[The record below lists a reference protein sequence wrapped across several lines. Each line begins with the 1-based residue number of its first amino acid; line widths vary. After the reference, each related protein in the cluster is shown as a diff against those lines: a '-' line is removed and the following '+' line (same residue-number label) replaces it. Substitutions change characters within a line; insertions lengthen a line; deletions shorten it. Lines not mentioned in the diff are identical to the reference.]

1 MIYSYIAPVVMIRN
15 KQMNTKTNLFISLVL
30 VILLASCSANKQRSN
45 VSQGTGLEINSSRG
59 GFQYKTNYKG
69 QEAGPGLVFVPG
81 GTFVKGRVQD
91 DVMRDW
97 NNTPV
102 RVQVR
107 SFFIDETEVTNLMYI
122 EYLDWLERVYKKAG
136 GVYRN
141 IYIAAIPD
149 TMVWRSPLGFN
160 EDMVNNYL
168 RHPAFRDYPVV
179 GVTWQQA
186 VNFAKWRTERVN
198 ERLLEREGYIEKG
211 VSLQIDSI
219 VPGGEFNTQAYLQ
232 VPGQT
237 YGGNIAEKAGRNAQ
251 PRSRDADSTSL
262 NFVKQKDGLL
272 LPEYRLP
279 TEAEWEYAALGLSEL
294 REYNSYRGKKKYPW
308 SGATTRSSNRKNE
321 GDQLANFKQGKGDY
335 SGIAGWSTDNADI
348 TAPVRA
354 FPPNDFGLYGMAG
367 NVAEWVADV
376 YRPIVDNDVS
386 DMSYYR
392 GNLYAKPA
400 IGPEGKTL
408 LITEVEFD
416 TMPNNKL
423 YVKSLPGEVKEVE
436 IDETDA
442 QLRPNFKMAY
452 NADYLDGDEKSNPF
466 EKDMYKF
473 AVDDDGA
480 VISDKE
486 NVKSL
491 ISDKTRVIKGGSWKD
506 RQYWL
511 DPAQRRYLPE
521 FMAADFIGFRCAMS
535 YLGESNKKKRPRD

>member
-1 MIYSYIAPVVMIRN
+1 
-15 KQMNTKTNLFISLVL
+15 MNRKFKMKTYTNLFISVL
-30 VILLASCSANKQRSN
+30 IIALLSSCSSSKRRSN
-45 VSQGTGLEINSSRG
+45 VSQGTGLDINSSRG
-59 GFQYKTNYKG
+59 GFQYETNYKG

-107 SFFIDETEVTNLMYI
+107 SFYMDETEVTNLMYN
-122 EYLDWLERVYKKAG
+122 EYLDWLERVYKNQGDAYSN
-136 GVYRN
+136 VYT
-141 IYIAAIPD
+141 AALPD

-168 RHPAFRDYPVV
+168 RHPSFQDYPVV

-186 VNFAKWRTERVN
+186 TKYAKWRTERVN
-198 ERLLEREGYIEKG
+198 EGLLEREGYIEKG

-219 VPGGEFNTQAYLQ
+219 SPGNEFNTQTYLRAPDK
-232 VPGQT
+232 V
-237 YGGNIAEKAGRNAQ
+237 YGGNIADVAGRNAQ
-251 PRSRDADSTSL
+251 PRSRDVDSTEL
-262 NFVKQKDGLL
+262 DFVKREKGLL

-308 SGATTRSSNRKNE
+308 SGDSTRSTKRRTE

-335 SGIAGWSTDNADI
+335 SGVAGWSSDNADI

-354 FPPNDFGLYGMAG
+354 FPANSFGLYGMGG

-376 YRPIVDNDVS
+376 YRPIINSDVS

-392 GNLYAKPA
+392 GNLYTKPA
-400 IGPEGKTL
+400 IGEDGKTVVVNE
-408 LITEVEFD
+408 IEID
-416 TMPNNKL
+416 TTPNNKL
-423 YVKSLPGEVKEVE
+423 NVKALPGEVEFTQ
-436 IDETDA
+436 IDESDS
-442 QLRPNFKMAY
+442 QFRPNFNRAY
-452 NADYLDGDEKSNPF
+452 NPNYLDGDEKSTPNPD
-466 EKDMYKF
+466 ETEMYKF
-473 AVDDDGA
+473 AIDKDGNVIKNEDD
-480 VISDKE
+480 
-486 NVKSL
+486 VKSL
-491 ISDKTRVIKGGSWKD
+491 VSDQTRVVKGGSWKD
-506 RQYWL
+506 RAYWL

-521 FMAADFIGFRCAMS
+521 FMAADYIGFRCAMS
-535 YLGESNKKKRPRD
+535 YLGESSKKKRPRD

>member
-1 MIYSYIAPVVMIRN
+1 MIRN
-15 KQMNTKTNLFISLVL
+15 KQMNTNVNLFISLVL
-30 VILLASCSANKQRSN
+30 VILLSSCSSSKRRSN

-81 GTFVKGRVQD
+81 GTFTKGRVQD

-97 NNTPV
+97 NNLPV

-136 GVYRN
+136 GDFRNVYV
-141 IYIAAIPD
+141 AAIPD

-186 VNFAKWRTERVN
+186 TNYAKWRTERVN

-219 VPGGEFNTQAYLQ
+219 APGGEFNTETYLQ
-232 VPGQT
+232 APDRA
-237 YGGNIAEKAGRNAQ
+237 YGGNIADKAGRSAQ
-251 PRSRDADSTSL
+251 PKSRVADSAALISA
-262 NFVKQKDGLL
+262 KRKDGLL

-308 SGATTRSSNRKNE
+308 SGASTRSSSRKNE

-354 FPPNDFGLYGMAG
+354 FPPNDFGIYGMAG

-392 GNLYAKPA
+392 GNLYSKPA
-400 IGPEGKTL
+400 IGPEGKTV
-408 LITEVEFD
+408 IVGDVEAD
-416 TMPNNKL
+416 MMPNNKL
-423 YVKSLPGEVKEVE
+423 YIKSLPGEVKQTQ
-436 IDETDA
+436 IDSTDA
-442 QLRPNFKMAY
+442 QLRPNFNRAY
-452 NADYLDGDEKSNPF
+452 NPDFLDGDDKSNPF
-466 EKDMYKF
+466 EEDMYKF
-473 AVDDDGA
+473 AVD
-480 VISDKE
+480 E
-486 NVKSL
+486 NGNIIPDQESVKSL
-491 ISDKTRVIKGGSWKD
+491 VSDQTRVVKGGSWRD
-506 RQYWL
+506 RSFWL

-521 FMAADFIGFRCAMS
+521 FMSADFIGFRCAMS

>member
-1 MIYSYIAPVVMIRN
+1 
-15 KQMNTKTNLFISLVL
+15 MNRKLTMKTYTNLFISVL
-30 VILLASCSANKQRSN
+30 IIALLSSCSSSKRRSN
-45 VSQGTGLEINSSRG
+45 VSQGTGLDINSSRG
-59 GFQYKTNYKG
+59 GFQYETNYKG

-107 SFFIDETEVTNLMYI
+107 SFYMDETEVTNLMYN
-122 EYLDWLERVYKKAG
+122 EYLDWLERVYKNQGDAYSN
-136 GVYRN
+136 VYT
-141 IYIAAIPD
+141 AALPD

-168 RHPAFRDYPVV
+168 RHPSFQDYPVV

-186 VNFAKWRTERVN
+186 TKYAKWRTERVN
-198 ERLLEREGYIEKG
+198 EGLLEREGYIEKG

-219 VPGGEFNTQAYLQ
+219 SPGNEFNTQTYLRAPDK
-232 VPGQT
+232 V
-237 YGGNIAEKAGRNAQ
+237 YGGNIADVAGRNAQ
-251 PRSRDADSTSL
+251 PRSRDADSTEL
-262 NFVKQKDGLL
+262 DFVKREKGLL

-308 SGATTRSSNRKNE
+308 SGDSTRSTKRRTE

-335 SGIAGWSTDNADI
+335 SGVAGWSSDNADI

-354 FPPNDFGLYGMAG
+354 FPANSFGLYGMGG

-376 YRPIVDNDVS
+376 YRPIINSDVS

-392 GNLYAKPA
+392 GNLYTKPA
-400 IGPEGKTL
+400 IGEDGKTVVVNE
-408 LITEVEFD
+408 IEVD
-416 TMPNNKL
+416 TTPNNKL
-423 YVKSLPGEVKEVE
+423 NVKALPGEVEFTQ
-436 IDETDA
+436 IDESDS
-442 QLRPNFKMAY
+442 QFRPNFNRAY
-452 NADYLDGDEKSNPF
+452 NPNYLDGDEKSTPNPD
-466 EKDMYKF
+466 ETEMYKF
-473 AVDDDGA
+473 AIDKDGNVIKNEDD
-480 VISDKE
+480 
-486 NVKSL
+486 VKSL
-491 ISDKTRVIKGGSWKD
+491 VSDQTRVVKGGSWKD
-506 RQYWL
+506 RAYWL

-521 FMAADFIGFRCAMS
+521 FMAADYIGFRCAMS
-535 YLGESNKKKRPRD
+535 YLGESSKKKRPRD

>member
-1 MIYSYIAPVVMIRN
+1 
-15 KQMNTKTNLFISLVL
+15 MNRKLTMKTYTNLFISAL
-30 VILLASCSANKQRSN
+30 IIALLSSCSSSKRRSN
-45 VSQGTGLEINSSRG
+45 VSQGTGLDINSSRG
-59 GFQYKTNYKG
+59 GFQYETNYKG

-107 SFFIDETEVTNLMYI
+107 SFYMDETEVTNLMYN
-122 EYLDWLERVYKKAG
+122 EYLDWLERVYKNQGDAYSN
-136 GVYRN
+136 VYT
-141 IYIAAIPD
+141 AALPD

-168 RHPAFRDYPVV
+168 RHPSFQDYPVV

-186 VNFAKWRTERVN
+186 TKYAKWRTERVN
-198 ERLLEREGYIEKG
+198 EGLLEREGYIEKG

-219 VPGGEFNTQAYLQ
+219 SPGNEFNTQTYLRAPDK
-232 VPGQT
+232 V
-237 YGGNIAEKAGRNAQ
+237 YGGNIADVAGRNAQ
-251 PRSRDADSTSL
+251 PRSRDVDSTEL
-262 NFVKQKDGLL
+262 DFVKREKGLL

-308 SGATTRSSNRKNE
+308 SGDSTRSTKRRTE

-335 SGIAGWSTDNADI
+335 SGVAGWSSDNADI

-354 FPPNDFGLYGMAG
+354 FPANSFGLYGMGG

-376 YRPIVDNDVS
+376 YRPIINSDVS

-392 GNLYAKPA
+392 GNLYTKPA
-400 IGPEGKTL
+400 IGEDGKTVVVNE
-408 LITEVEFD
+408 IEID
-416 TMPNNKL
+416 TTPNNKL
-423 YVKSLPGEVKEVE
+423 NVKALPGEVEFTQ
-436 IDETDA
+436 IDESDS
-442 QLRPNFKMAY
+442 QFRPNFNRAY
-452 NADYLDGDEKSNPF
+452 NPNYLDGDEKSTPNPD
-466 EKDMYKF
+466 ETEMYKF
-473 AVDDDGA
+473 AIDKDGNVIKNEDD
-480 VISDKE
+480 
-486 NVKSL
+486 VKSL
-491 ISDKTRVIKGGSWKD
+491 VSDQTRVVKGGSWKD
-506 RQYWL
+506 RAYWL

-521 FMAADFIGFRCAMS
+521 FMAADYIGFRCAMS
-535 YLGESNKKKRPRD
+535 YLGESKQKKRPRD

>member
-1 MIYSYIAPVVMIRN
+1 
-15 KQMNTKTNLFISLVL
+15 MNRKLTMKTYTNLFISAL
-30 VILLASCSANKQRSN
+30 IIALLSSCSSSKRRSN
-45 VSQGTGLEINSSRG
+45 VSQGTGLDINSSRG
-59 GFQYKTNYKG
+59 GFQYETNYKG

-107 SFFIDETEVTNLMYI
+107 SFYMDETEVTNLMYN
-122 EYLDWLERVYKKAG
+122 EYLDWLERVYKDQGDAYSN
-136 GVYRN
+136 VYT
-141 IYIAAIPD
+141 AALPD

-168 RHPAFRDYPVV
+168 RHPSFQDYPVV

-186 VNFAKWRTERVN
+186 TKYAKWRTERVN
-198 ERLLEREGYIEKG
+198 EGLLEREGYIEKG

-219 VPGGEFNTQAYLQ
+219 SPGNEFNTQTYLRAPDK
-232 VPGQT
+232 V
-237 YGGNIAEKAGRNAQ
+237 YGGNIADVAGRNAQ
-251 PRSRDADSTSL
+251 PRSRDADSTEL
-262 NFVKQKDGLL
+262 DFVKREKGLL

-308 SGATTRSSNRKNE
+308 SGDSTRSTKRRTE

-335 SGIAGWSTDNADI
+335 SGVAGWSSDNADI

-354 FPPNDFGLYGMAG
+354 FPANSFGLYGMGG

-376 YRPIVDNDVS
+376 YRPMINSDVS

-392 GNLYAKPA
+392 GNLYTKPA
-400 IGPEGKTL
+400 IGEDGKTVVVDE
-408 LITEVEFD
+408 IEIET
-416 TMPNNKL
+416 TPNNKL
-423 YVKSLPGEVKEVE
+423 NVKALPGEVEFTQ
-436 IDETDA
+436 IDESDS
-442 QLRPNFKMAY
+442 QFRPNFNRAY
-452 NADYLDGDEKSNPF
+452 NPNYLDGDEKSTPNPN
-466 EKDMYKF
+466 ETEMYKF
-473 AVDDDGA
+473 AIDKDGNVIKNEDD
-480 VISDKE
+480 
-486 NVKSL
+486 VKSL
-491 ISDKTRVIKGGSWKD
+491 VSDQTRVVKGGSWKD
-506 RQYWL
+506 RAYWL

-521 FMAADFIGFRCAMS
+521 FMAADYIGFRCAMS
-535 YLGESNKKKRPRD
+535 YLGESSKKKRPRD

>member
-1 MIYSYIAPVVMIRN
+1 MIR
-15 KQMNTKTNLFISLVL
+15 KLQMKKHLNLLISLFIAA
-30 VILLASCSANKQRSN
+30 ILSGCIFNKRSSN
-45 VSQGTGLEINSSRG
+45 VSQGTGLEINSVRG

-69 QEAGPGLVFVPG
+69 QEAGPGLLFIPG

-97 NNTPV
+97 NNAPV

-107 SFFIDETEVTNLMYI
+107 SFFMDETEVTNLMYI

-136 GVYRN
+136 GNFRNVYL
-141 IYIAAIPD
+141 AAIPD

-186 VNFAKWRTERVN
+186 TNYAKWRTERVN
-198 ERLLEREGYIEKG
+198 ERLLEREGYIERG

-219 VPGGEFNTQAYLQ
+219 SPGSEFNTQTYLQ
-232 VPGQT
+232 APDKV
-237 YGGNIAEKAGRNAQ
+237 YGGAFEDKAGQNAQ
-251 PRSRDADSTSL
+251 PRSREVDSSAL
-262 NFVKQKDGLL
+262 NFVKRKDGLL

-308 SGATTRSSNRKNE
+308 SGASTRSSERKSE

-335 SGIAGWSTDNADI
+335 SGISGWSSDNADI

-354 FPPNDFGLYGMAG
+354 FPPNDFGLHGMAG

-376 YRPIVDNDVS
+376 YRPIVNNDIS

-400 IGPEGKTL
+400 IGPDGKTV
-408 LITEVEFD
+408 IIDEVELD

-423 YVKSLPGEVKEVE
+423 YIKALPGEIKFTE
-436 IDETDA
+436 IDATDA
-442 QLRPNFKMAY
+442 QLRPNFDKAY
-452 NADYLDGDEKSNPF
+452 NSDFMDGDNQSNPT
-466 EKDMYKF
+466 EKNMYKF
-473 AVDDDGA
+473 AVDKKGSVVANKGD
-480 VISDKE
+480 
-486 NVKSL
+486 VKSL
-491 ISDKTRVIKGGSWKD
+491 ISDQTRVVKGGSWKD
-506 RQYWL
+506 RSYWL

-535 YLGESNKKKRPRD
+535 YLGENKVKKRPRD

>member
-1 MIYSYIAPVVMIRN
+1 MIRIT
-15 KQMNTKTNLFISLVL
+15 QMNTHANLFISFLLV
-30 VILLASCSANKQRSN
+30 VLLSSCSSSKSRSN

-69 QEAGPGLVFVPG
+69 QEAGPGLIFVPG
-81 GTFVKGRVQD
+81 GTFIKGKVQD

-97 NNTPV
+97 NNAPV

-136 GVYRN
+136 DSYRN
-141 IYIAAIPD
+141 VYLAAIPD

-179 GVTWQQA
+179 GVSWQQA
-186 VNFAKWRTERVN
+186 ANYAKWRTERVN
-198 ERLLEREGYIEKG
+198 ERILEREGFIERG

-219 VPGGEFNTQAYLQ
+219 APGGEFNTQTYLRSPDK
-232 VPGQT
+232 V
-237 YGGNIAEKAGRNAQ
+237 YGGNIADKAGRSAQ
-251 PRSRDADSTSL
+251 PRTREADSSAL
-262 NFVKQKDGLL
+262 NHVKIEDGLL

-294 REYNSYRGKKKYPW
+294 REYNSYQGKKKYPW
-308 SGATTRSSNRKNE
+308 SGASTRSTLRKNE

-335 SGIAGWSTDNADI
+335 SGVAGWSNDTADI
-348 TAPVRA
+348 TAPVRTY
-354 FPPNDFGLYGMAG
+354 PPNDFGLYGMAG

-392 GNLYAKPA
+392 GNLYAKPS
-400 IGPEGKTL
+400 IGPEGKTVVVD
-408 LITEVEFD
+408 EVKID

-423 YVKSLPGEVKEVE
+423 FVKALPGEVQFEA
-436 IDETDA
+436 IDSVDLR
-442 QLRPNFKMAY
+442 LRPNFSRAY
-452 NADYLDGDEKSNPF
+452 NPNFLDGDDESNPS
-466 EKDMYKF
+466 EKNMYKF
-473 AVDDDGA
+473 AVSDDGSL
-480 VISDKE
+480 ITNKE
-486 NVKSL
+486 DVKSL
-491 ISDKTRVIKGGSWKD
+491 ISDRTRVIKGGSWKD
-506 RQYWL
+506 RSYWL

-521 FMAADFIGFRCAMS
+521 FMSADFIGFRCAMS

>member
-1 MIYSYIAPVVMIRN
+1 
-15 KQMNTKTNLFISLVL
+15 MNRKLTMKTYTNLFISAL
-30 VILLASCSANKQRSN
+30 IIALLSSCSSSKRRSN
-45 VSQGTGLEINSSRG
+45 VSQGTGLDINSSRG
-59 GFQYKTNYKG
+59 GFQYETNYKG

-107 SFFIDETEVTNLMYI
+107 SFYMDETEVTNLMYN
-122 EYLDWLERVYKKAG
+122 EYLDWLERVYKNQGDAYSN
-136 GVYRN
+136 VYT
-141 IYIAAIPD
+141 AALPD

-168 RHPAFRDYPVV
+168 RHPSFQDYPVV

-186 VNFAKWRTERVN
+186 TKYAKWRTERVN
-198 ERLLEREGYIEKG
+198 EGLLEREGYIEKG

-219 VPGGEFNTQAYLQ
+219 SPGNEFNTQTYLRAPDK
-232 VPGQT
+232 V
-237 YGGNIAEKAGRNAQ
+237 YGGNIADVAGRNAQ
-251 PRSRDADSTSL
+251 PRSRDADSTEL
-262 NFVKQKDGLL
+262 DFVKREKGLL

-308 SGATTRSSNRKNE
+308 SGDSTRSTKRRTE

-335 SGIAGWSTDNADI
+335 SGVAGWSSDNADI

-354 FPPNDFGLYGMAG
+354 FPANSFGLYGMGG

-376 YRPIVDNDVS
+376 YRPMINSDVS

-392 GNLYAKPA
+392 GNLYTKPA
-400 IGPEGKTL
+400 IGEDGKTVVVDE
-408 LITEVEFD
+408 IEIET
-416 TMPNNKL
+416 TPNNKL
-423 YVKSLPGEVKEVE
+423 NVKALPGEVEFTQ
-436 IDETDA
+436 IDESDS
-442 QLRPNFKMAY
+442 QFRPNFNRAY
-452 NADYLDGDEKSNPF
+452 NPNYLDGDEKSTPNPN
-466 EKDMYKF
+466 ETEMYKF
-473 AVDDDGA
+473 AIDKDGNVVKNEDD
-480 VISDKE
+480 
-486 NVKSL
+486 VKSL
-491 ISDKTRVIKGGSWKD
+491 VSDQTRVVKGGSWKD
-506 RQYWL
+506 RAYWL

-521 FMAADFIGFRCAMS
+521 FMAADYIGFRCAMS
-535 YLGESNKKKRPRD
+535 YLGESSKKKRPRD

>member
-1 MIYSYIAPVVMIRN
+1 
-15 KQMNTKTNLFISLVL
+15 MNRKLTMKTYTNLFISVL
-30 VILLASCSANKQRSN
+30 IIALLSSCSSSKRRSN
-45 VSQGTGLEINSSRG
+45 VSQGTGLDINSSRG
-59 GFQYKTNYKG
+59 GFQYETNYKG

-107 SFFIDETEVTNLMYI
+107 SFYMDETEVTNLMYN
-122 EYLDWLERVYKKAG
+122 EYLDWLERVYKNQGDAYSN
-136 GVYRN
+136 VYT
-141 IYIAAIPD
+141 AALPD

-168 RHPAFRDYPVV
+168 RHPSFQDYPVV

-186 VNFAKWRTERVN
+186 TKYAKWRTERVN
-198 ERLLEREGYIEKG
+198 EGLLEREGYIEKG

-219 VPGGEFNTQAYLQ
+219 SPGNEFNTQTYLRAPDK
-232 VPGQT
+232 V
-237 YGGNIAEKAGRNAQ
+237 YGGNIADVAGRNAQ
-251 PRSRDADSTSL
+251 PRSRDADSTEL
-262 NFVKQKDGLL
+262 DFVKREKGLL

-308 SGATTRSSNRKNE
+308 SGDSTRSTKRRTE

-335 SGIAGWSTDNADI
+335 SGLAGWSSDNADI

-354 FPPNDFGLYGMAG
+354 FPANSFGLYGMGG

-376 YRPIVDNDVS
+376 YRPIINSDVS

-392 GNLYAKPA
+392 GNLYTKPA
-400 IGPEGKTL
+400 IGEDGKTVVVNE
-408 LITEVEFD
+408 IEINT
-416 TMPNNKL
+416 TPNNKL
-423 YVKSLPGEVKEVE
+423 NVKALPGEVEFTQ
-436 IDETDA
+436 IDESDS
-442 QLRPNFKMAY
+442 QFRPNFNRAY
-452 NADYLDGDEKSNPF
+452 NPNYLDGDEKSTPNPD
-466 EKDMYKF
+466 ETEMYKF
-473 AVDDDGA
+473 AIDKDGNVIKNEDD
-480 VISDKE
+480 
-486 NVKSL
+486 VKSL
-491 ISDKTRVIKGGSWKD
+491 VSDQTRVVKGGSWKD
-506 RQYWL
+506 RAYWL

-521 FMAADFIGFRCAMS
+521 FMAADYIGFRCAMS
-535 YLGESNKKKRPRD
+535 YLGESSKKKRPRD

>member
-1 MIYSYIAPVVMIRN
+1 
-15 KQMNTKTNLFISLVL
+15 MNRKLTMKTYTNLFISVL
-30 VILLASCSANKQRSN
+30 IIALLSSCSSSKRRSN
-45 VSQGTGLEINSSRG
+45 VSQGTGLDINSSRG
-59 GFQYKTNYKG
+59 GFQYETNYKG

-107 SFFIDETEVTNLMYI
+107 SFYMDETEVTNLMYN
-122 EYLDWLERVYKKAG
+122 EYLDWLERVYKNQGDAYSN
-136 GVYRN
+136 VYT
-141 IYIAAIPD
+141 AALPD

-168 RHPAFRDYPVV
+168 RHPSFQDYPVV

-186 VNFAKWRTERVN
+186 TKYAKWRTERVN
-198 ERLLEREGYIEKG
+198 EGLLEREGYIEKG

-219 VPGGEFNTQAYLQ
+219 SPGNEFNTQTYLRAPDK
-232 VPGQT
+232 V
-237 YGGNIAEKAGRNAQ
+237 YGGNIADVAGRNAQ
-251 PRSRDADSTSL
+251 PRSRDVDSTEL
-262 NFVKQKDGLL
+262 DFVKREKGLL

-308 SGATTRSSNRKNE
+308 SGDSTRSTKRRTE

-335 SGIAGWSTDNADI
+335 SGVAGWSSDNADI

-354 FPPNDFGLYGMAG
+354 FPANSFGLYGMGG

-376 YRPIVDNDVS
+376 YRPIINSDVS

-392 GNLYAKPA
+392 GNLYTKPA
-400 IGPEGKTL
+400 IGEDGKTVVVNE
-408 LITEVEFD
+408 IEID
-416 TMPNNKL
+416 TTPNNKL
-423 YVKSLPGEVKEVE
+423 NVKALPGEVEFTQ
-436 IDETDA
+436 IDESDS
-442 QLRPNFKMAY
+442 QFRPNFNRAY
-452 NADYLDGDEKSNPF
+452 NPNYLDGDEKSTPNPD
-466 EKDMYKF
+466 ETEMYKF
-473 AVDDDGA
+473 AIDKDGNVIKNEDD
-480 VISDKE
+480 
-486 NVKSL
+486 VKSL
-491 ISDKTRVIKGGSWKD
+491 VSDQTRVVKGGSWKD
-506 RQYWL
+506 RAYWL

-521 FMAADFIGFRCAMS
+521 FMAADYIGFRCAMS
-535 YLGESNKKKRPRD
+535 YLGENSKKKRPRD

>member
-1 MIYSYIAPVVMIRN
+1 
-15 KQMNTKTNLFISLVL
+15 MNTHAKLFISIVF
-30 VILLASCSANKQRSN
+30 IALLSGCSSSKRRSN

-81 GTFVKGRVQD
+81 GTFIKGRVQD

-97 NNTPV
+97 NNAPV

-107 SFFIDETEVTNLMYI
+107 SFFIDETEVTNLMYL

-136 GVYRN
+136 GNFRNVYT
-141 IYIAAIPD
+141 AAIPD

-219 VPGGEFNTQAYLQ
+219 APGGEFNTQTYLQ
-232 VPGQT
+232 APDQT
-237 YGGNIAEKAGRNAQ
+237 YAGTIADKAGRTAQ
-251 PRSRDADSTSL
+251 PKSRDVDSTAL
-262 NFVKQKDGLL
+262 NFAKRKDGLL

-294 REYNSYRGKKKYPW
+294 REYNTYRGKKKYPW
-308 SGATTRSSNRKNE
+308 SGASTRSEKRKNE

-335 SGIAGWSTDNADI
+335 SGLAGWSSDNADI

-354 FPPNDFGLYGMAG
+354 FPPNDYGLYGMAG

-376 YRPIVDNDVS
+376 YRPIVNNDIS

-392 GNLYAKPA
+392 GNLYFKPA
-400 IGPEGKTL
+400 IGPEGKT
-408 LITEVEFD
+408 IVVENVELD

-423 YVKSLPGEVKEVE
+423 YVKSLPGEVKYTEV
-436 IDETDA
+436 DSTDA
-442 QLRPNFKMAY
+442 RLRPNFNRSY
-452 NADYLDGDEKSNPF
+452 NPNYMDGDDQSNPSQAN
-466 EKDMYKF
+466 MYKF
-473 AVDDDGA
+473 AVDDQGS
-480 VISDKE
+480 VISDE
-486 NVKSL
+486 EQVKSL
-491 ISDKTRVIKGGSWKD
+491 ISDQTRVVKGGSWKD
-506 RQYWL
+506 RSYWL
-511 DPAQRRYLPE
+511 DPAQRRYMPE

-535 YLGESNKKKRPRD
+535 YLGESNAKKRPRD

>member
-1 MIYSYIAPVVMIRN
+1 
-15 KQMNTKTNLFISLVL
+15 MNRKLTMKTYTNLFISAL
-30 VILLASCSANKQRSN
+30 IIALLSSCSSSKRRSN
-45 VSQGTGLEINSSRG
+45 VSQGTGLDINSSRG
-59 GFQYKTNYKG
+59 GFQYETNYKG

-107 SFFIDETEVTNLMYI
+107 SFYMDETEVTNLMYN
-122 EYLDWLERVYKKAG
+122 EYLDWLERVYKDQGDAYSN
-136 GVYRN
+136 VYT
-141 IYIAAIPD
+141 AALPD

-168 RHPAFRDYPVV
+168 RHPSFQDYPVV

-186 VNFAKWRTERVN
+186 TKYAKWRTERVN
-198 ERLLEREGYIEKG
+198 EGLLEREGYIEKG

-219 VPGGEFNTQAYLQ
+219 SPGNEFNTQTYLRAPDK
-232 VPGQT
+232 V
-237 YGGNIAEKAGRNAQ
+237 YGGNIADVAGRNAQ
-251 PRSRDADSTSL
+251 PRSRDADSTEL
-262 NFVKQKDGLL
+262 DFVKREKGLL

-308 SGATTRSSNRKNE
+308 SGDSTRSTKRRTE

-335 SGIAGWSTDNADI
+335 SGVTGWSSDNADI

-354 FPPNDFGLYGMAG
+354 FPANSFGLYGMGG

-376 YRPIVDNDVS
+376 YRPMINSDVS

-392 GNLYAKPA
+392 GNLYTKPA
-400 IGPEGKTL
+400 IGEDGKTVVVDE
-408 LITEVEFD
+408 IEIET
-416 TMPNNKL
+416 TPNNKL
-423 YVKSLPGEVKEVE
+423 NVKALPGEVEFTQ
-436 IDETDA
+436 IDESDS
-442 QLRPNFKMAY
+442 QFRPNFNRAY
-452 NADYLDGDEKSNPF
+452 NPNYLDGDEKSTPNPN
-466 EKDMYKF
+466 ETEMYKF
-473 AVDDDGA
+473 AIDKDGNVIKNEDD
-480 VISDKE
+480 
-486 NVKSL
+486 VKSL
-491 ISDKTRVIKGGSWKD
+491 VSDQTRVVKGGSWKD
-506 RQYWL
+506 RAYWL

-521 FMAADFIGFRCAMS
+521 FMAADYIGFRCAMS
-535 YLGESNKKKRPRD
+535 YLGESSKKKRPRD

>member
-1 MIYSYIAPVVMIRN
+1 
-15 KQMNTKTNLFISLVL
+15 MNTHTNLFISLIIVAVL
-30 VILLASCSANKQRSN
+30 LGCSSNKRRSN
-45 VSQGTGLEINSSRG
+45 VSQGTGLEINSNRG

-69 QEAGPGLVFVPG
+69 QEAGPGLIFIPG
-81 GTFVKGRVQD
+81 GTFVKGKVQD

-97 NNTPV
+97 NNSPV

-107 SFFIDETEVTNLMYI
+107 SFFIDETEVTNLMYL

-136 GVYRN
+136 GEYKSVYL
-141 IYIAAIPD
+141 AAIPD

-168 RHPAFRDYPVV
+168 RHPAFKDYPVV

-186 VNFAKWRTERVN
+186 VNYAKWRTERVN
-198 ERLLEREGYIEKG
+198 ERILEREGYIERG
-211 VSLQIDSI
+211 VSIQFDSI
-219 VPGGEFNTQAYLQ
+219 TPGNEFNTQTYLQ
-232 VPGQT
+232 APDKV
-237 YGGNIAEKAGRNAQ
+237 YGGDIANKAGRSAQ
-251 PRSRDADSTSL
+251 ARTREGDSAAL
-262 NFVKQKDGLL
+262 NFVRRKDGLL
-272 LPEYRLP
+272 LPKYRLP

-308 SGATTRSSNRKNE
+308 SGESTRSTKRKNE

-335 SGIAGWSTDNADI
+335 SGISGWSNDNADI

-354 FPPNDFGLYGMAG
+354 FPPNDYGLYGMAG

-376 YRPIVDNDVS
+376 YRPILNNDIS

-392 GNLYAKPA
+392 GNLYLKPA
-400 IGPEGKTL
+400 IGPEGKT
-408 LITEVEFD
+408 IIAENVELD

-423 YVKSLPGEVKEVE
+423 YVKTLPGEVVLSE
-436 IDETDA
+436 IEPTDA
-442 QLRPNFKMAY
+442 QLRPNFNRAY
-452 NADYLDGDEKSNPF
+452 NSDYIDGDDQSNPS
-466 EKDMYKF
+466 EGNMYKF
-473 AVDDDGA
+473 AVDDKGG

-491 ISDKTRVIKGGSWKD
+491 VSDHTRVIKGGSWKD
-506 RQYWL
+506 RSYWL

-521 FMAADFIGFRCAMS
+521 FMAADFVGFRCAMS
-535 YLGESNKKKRPRD
+535 YLGEGSQKKRPRD